1 MRAIAETF
9 VCWQIIAAACAEIV
23 QFIVNLI

>member
-9 VCWQIIAAACAEIV
+9 VCWQLIAAALSEV
-23 QFIVNLI
+23 VHFIVSLI

>member
-9 VCWQIIAAACAEIV
+9 VCWQIIASACAEIV
-23 QFIVNLI
+23 QFIVSLI

>member
-9 VCWQIIAAACAEIV
+9 VCWQIVAGALAPIIH
-23 QFIVNLI
+23 FIVSLI